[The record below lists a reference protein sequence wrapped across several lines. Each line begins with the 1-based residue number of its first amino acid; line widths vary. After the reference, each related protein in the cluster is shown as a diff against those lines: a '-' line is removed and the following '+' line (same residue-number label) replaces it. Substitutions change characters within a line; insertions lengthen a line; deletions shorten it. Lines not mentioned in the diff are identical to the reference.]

1 MLGQQLPALRSLALD
16 VGLAGLPLSIEGVE
30 LLIQSVLGRFAGID
44 GAAQRSRGVSL
55 AWRSPPSLD
64 LVDLRPKNRGPF
76 HLVPVMRVAISDRL
90 VKVFPS

>member
-44 GAAQRSRGVSL
+44 GAAQRSRGVS
-55 AWRSPPSLD
+55 RH
-64 LVDLRPKNRGPF
+64 G
-76 HLVPVMRVAISDRL
+76 DRL
-90 VKVFPS
+90 HHRIWSI